1 MAKKLVYNYT
11 FDASAQTIVID
22 GNFKL
27 RTIQLITNVTDGI
40 IIYNFA
46 DSAKGGTVSYNSTND
61 ETTITLD
68 HDTTSMSDLSLIHI

>member
-1 MAKKLVYNYT
+1 MAKKLIYNYT
-11 FDASAQTIVID
+11 FDASAQTLVIS

-46 DSAKGGTVSYNSTND
+46 DPNKEDLYLIAQQMMK
-61 ETTITLD
+61 L
-68 HDTTSMSDLSLIHI
+68 LSLLSMIPHQ